1 MNTLANRGMNH
12 PTHSI
17 IAPSVADA
25 AALAGRILLAVLFLK
40 SGWGKIG
47 GFDQTAA
54 MMASK
59 GIPLANIALVITIL
73 MELGGGILLVIGYK
87 ARWAALGLALWLIPV
102 TLTFHNYWAVPPEQV
117 QAQTINFFKNLSIF
131 GGMLMVF
138 AFGPGR
144 YSLDRQ

>member
-1 MNTLANRGMNH
+1 MNPQYN
-12 PTHSI
+12 SI
-17 IAPSVADA
+17 ISPSVADA
-25 AALAGRILLAVLFLK
+25 AALVGRILLAVLFLK

-47 GFDQTAA
+47 GFEQTAA

-59 GIPLANIALVITIL
+59 GVPLPNIALIITIL
-73 MELGGGILLVIGYK
+73 LELGGGILLVIGYK

-102 TLTFHNYWAVPPEQV
+102 TLTFHNFWAVPADQV
-117 QAQTINFFKNLSIF
+117 MAQSTNFYKNVSIL

-144 YSLDRQ
+144 YSMERS

>member
-1 MNTLANRGMNH
+1 MNTIVNRGIQYPAGTAVSPN
-12 PTHSI
+12 
-17 IAPSVADA
+17 VADF
-25 AALAGRILLAVLFLK
+25 AALVGRILLVILFLK

-59 GIPLANIALVITIL
+59 GLPMAEVLLVITIAL
-73 MELGGGILLVIGYK
+73 ELGASALLIVGYK

-102 TLTFHNYWAVPPEQV
+102 TIMFHPYWAVPADQV
-117 QAQTINFFKNLSIF
+117 MNQSNNFFKNLSIF

-144 YSLDRQ
+144 YSLDRR

>member
-1 MNTLANRGMNH
+1 MNTLANRGMN
-12 PTHSI
+12 PQYNSI
-17 IAPSVADA
+17 ISPSVADA
-25 AALAGRILLAVLFLK
+25 AALVGRILLAVLFLK

-47 GFDQTAA
+47 GFEQTAA

-59 GIPLANIALVITIL
+59 GVPLPNIALIITIL
-73 MELGGGILLVIGYK
+73 LELGGGILLVIGYK

-102 TLTFHNYWAVPPEQV
+102 TLTFHNFWAVPADQV
-117 QAQTINFFKNLSIF
+117 MAQSTNFYKNVSIL

-144 YSLDRQ
+144 YSMERS

>member
-1 MNTLANRGMNH
+1 M
-12 PTHSI
+12 HSI

-25 AALAGRILLAVLFLK
+25 AALVGRILLAVLFLK

-47 GFDQTAA
+47 GFGETAA

-59 GIPLANIALVITIL
+59 GVPLATIALVVTIVI
-73 MELGGGILLVIGYK
+73 ELGAGVLLVIGYK
-87 ARWAALGLALWLIPV
+87 ARWAALALALWLIPV

-117 QAQTINFFKNLSIF
+117 MAQSTNFFKNLSIF
-131 GGMLMVF
+131 GGMLILF

>member
-1 MNTLANRGMNH
+1 MNTLANRGMH
-12 PTHSI
+12 QPASI

-25 AALAGRILLAVLFLK
+25 AALVGRILLAVLFLK

-59 GIPLANIALVITIL
+59 GVPLANIALIVTIL
-73 MELGGGILLVIGYK
+73 LELGGGVLLVIGYK
-87 ARWAALGLALWLIPV
+87 ARWVGLAFALWLIPV
-102 TLTFHNYWAVPPEQV
+102 TIMFHGYWNVPADQV
-117 QAQTINFFKNLSIF
+117 MNQSTNFFKNVSIF

-144 YSLDRQ
+144 YSVDQA